1 MYQVNIF
8 QAKTELSKL
17 IALLENEAEDE
28 IVIARNGKP
37 VARILPWI
45 GKRADKRIGVAE
57 GLFVAPDD
65 FDALDEAVASLFL
78 GAKE

>member
-17 IALLENEAEDE
+17 IALLESEDEDE

-37 VARILPWI
+37 VARILPWVC
-45 GKRADKRIGVAE
+45 KSADKRIGVAE

-65 FDALDEAVASLFL
+65 FEDLDEAVASLFM
-78 GAKE
+78 GEKE